1 MNVVLIGASNKPD
14 RYSYMALKRLLDA
27 GHGVFPVHK
36 IHKEIDG
43 IKVYNSI
50 NEIEVPI
57 DTITLYVN
65 SEVSN
70 SMSDD
75 IISSNPKRIIFNPG
89 AENYELRELARA
101 KGIETVFACTLV
113 MLSTGSF

>member
-27 GHGVFPVHK
+27 GYDVFPVHK
-36 IHKEIDG
+36 IHKNIDG
-43 IKVYNSI
+43 IKVYSSI
-50 NEIEVPI
+50 KDIKVPI
-57 DTITLYVN
+57 DTVTLYIN
-65 SEVSN
+65 SVVSS

-75 IISSNPKRIIFNPG
+75 IISANPRRIIFNPG
-89 AENYELRELARA
+89 AENHELQELAQS